1 MFPIKFNHSIDLQEP
16 VVIPPPPSPLDFKNK
31 VIIIT
36 GANSGIGA
44 ATAMEFAKW
53 GGLLTVVGHNKAS
66 LREVADKVIDVH
78 EHSPLIVHAD
88 MTKQEEVRHIVDK
101 TMATYGRIDVLVNNA
116 SVVEIGNIETTTMD
130 QYDRV
135 MDINIRAVFQL
146 TSLAVPHLIDTKGC
160 IVNVSS
166 ISGIRSFPGI
176 LAYNI
181 SKAALDQFTRC
192 IALELRPKGVRCNSV
207 NPSVIIK
214 DVQKSDSMDD
224 EEYEA
229 ILEQSMIT
237 HASGRAGLEEEVA
250 GVIAFLASSM
260 ASFIT
265 GATLPV
271 DDGHH
276 AMCAR

>member
-1 MFPIKFNHSIDLQEP
+1 MFPIQFNHSIDLQEP
-16 VVIPPPPSPLDFKNK
+16 VVIPPPRSPLDFKNK

-224 EEYEA
+224 EVYEA
-229 ILEQSMIT
+229 ILEQSKIT

-250 GVIAFLASSM
+250 GVIAFLASNM